1 MWKVFPFRE
10 LSNQE
15 PSGPRRQTLW
25 ALGLVIKALS
35 VTAGVEQAPVG
46 SGALW
51 PIAES
56 TKSWWEQNLGK
67 HMHLRQPWSQA
78 ASVNSDWQ
86 TEKKTNTLPKFT
98 PLLFIDW
105 FSSFYNNVFI
115 DSQLLLQ
122 LIWLCG
128 FQPPF
133 IIFNCL
139 ETSSHKSLIFKVSIL
154 FLFNV

>member
-15 PSGPRRQTLW
+15 PSGPRRQTLPI
-25 ALGLVIKALS
+25 LDLVIKALS
-35 VTAGVEQAPVG
+35 VTAGVEQAPLG
-46 SGALW
+46 SGAPPPTSTMHHELMR
-51 PIAES
+51 AES
-56 TKSWWEQNLGK
+56 WEVRAPKTALESSSFCEQGLTNRK
-67 HMHLRQPWSQA
+67 EAQQPA
-78 ASVNSDWQ
+78 AV
-86 TEKKTNTLPKFT
+86 
-98 PLLFIDW
+98 PLLLTDW
-105 FSSFYNNVFI
+105 FSSFYKDMFI

-133 IIFNCL
+133 IISNSL
-139 ETSSHKSLIFKVSIL
+139 ETSSHKSLIFEVSIL